1 LQIILFRNC
10 CVSHKNYDDIQKIR
24 IFAKLIFLLRIMK
37 KMLQICLIFLLFAEN
52 VSAKNKIVA
61 SIPFEMVGSYIVL
74 DTKINQS
81 SKLKMILDTGL
92 RCTIVTELFAED
104 SLNLN
109 YDELRDLQGLGFG
122 KSFFAY
128 ESSDNNIQVG
138 KIILKNRP
146 VYAFKEDVFNLSL
159 QTGVKINGLVGVDFF
174 RDYVVEIDYSSRR
187 IRMYEPEVFVA
198 PKGYGVMPMI
208 LQRQK
213 MYIHLSVLETD
224 SALQTIKMLIDTGA
238 ELTAWFETL
247 TNKAVSIP
255 EKSIRGR
262 IGEGLSG
269 EINGVF
275 ARVEQLCI
283 SNFCVKN
290 PIVAFP
296 DSTSIRQIVRTS
308 DRDGTIGGQLLSR
321 FNLIIDTRNRLFY
334 FKPNSSF
341 NKPFVYNIAGLEVAH
356 GSGLLPHAEVITV
369 WKDSPAE
376 RAGVQTGDIITEIN
390 YNKIFGLSISDIR
403 HFFEVPSKIPL
414 KLIIER
420 NGSYKELLIDMKA
433 KI

>member
-1 LQIILFRNC
+1 MR
-10 CVSHKNYDDIQKIR
+10 R
-24 IFAKLIFLLRIMK
+24 I
-37 KMLQICLIFLLFAEN
+37 LLFCFTFLIIAHFCT
-52 VSAKNKIVA
+52 AKNKLVA

-92 RCTIVTELFAED
+92 RYTIITELFPDD
-104 SLNLN
+104 SLDLN
-109 YDELRDLQGLGFG
+109 YGELRDLQGLGSG

-128 ESSDNNIQVG
+128 ESTGNTVQVG
-138 KIILKNRP
+138 RVALMNRQ
-146 VYAFKEDVFNLSL
+146 VYAFKEDLFNLSK
-159 QTGVKINGLVGVDFF
+159 QTGTKINGLIGVDFF
-174 RDYVVEIDYSSRR
+174 RDYVVEIDYSARR
-187 IRMYEPEVFVA
+187 LRMFDPENFTD
-198 PKGYGVMPMI
+198 PKGYGVMPMTI
-208 LQRQK
+208 QRQK

-224 SALQTIKMLIDTGA
+224 SALQSIKMLIDTGA

-247 TNKAVSIP
+247 TNKAVNIP

-262 IGEGLSG
+262 IGQGLNG

-283 SNFCVKN
+283 ANFCVKN

-296 DSTSIRQIVRTS
+296 DSASIGQIIRTT
-308 DRDGTIGGQLLSR
+308 DRDGTIGSQLLSR
-321 FNLIIDTRNRLFY
+321 FNLIIDSSRRKFY
-334 FKPNSSF
+334 FKPNSTF

-356 GSGLLPHAEVITV
+356 TSGVIPHVEVVNV

-376 RAGVQTGDIITEIN
+376 RAGLRQGDIITEIN
-390 YNKIFGLSISDIR
+390 YTKTLGLAISDVR
-403 HFFEVPSKIPL
+403 HLFEVASKIPL
-414 KLIIER
+414 KLTYER
-420 NGSYKELLIDMKA
+420 NGSYKQIALDMKA